1 MNKKVAKMLEIRLD
15 IGRNIVDQE
24 DQAQREKMRSQRR
37 EENKYQSVTGIEDN
51 YKKEERVVYVTGF
64 DKGLPFLDLEN
75 YMRKYG
81 DIVHVIRHQD
91 EKGRSKGWVFV
102 EYKTAED
109 AGKAIMDSGR
119 ANIMG
124 RKLQINYKIS
134 KVKVLEDHDCWFC
147 IDNPKIE

>member
-1 MNKKVAKMLEIRLD
+1 M
-15 IGRNIVDQE
+15 
-24 DQAQREKMRSQRR
+24 
-37 EENKYQSVTGIEDN
+37 TGIEDN

-109 AGKAIMDSGR
+109 AEKAIMDSGR